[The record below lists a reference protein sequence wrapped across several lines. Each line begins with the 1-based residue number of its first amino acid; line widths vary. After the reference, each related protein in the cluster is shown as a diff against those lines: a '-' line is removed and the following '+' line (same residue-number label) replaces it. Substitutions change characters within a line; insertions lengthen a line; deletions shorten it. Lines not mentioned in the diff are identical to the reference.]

1 MYDRVRSDSN
11 SLAAK
16 LIIYELIINIV
27 PLLALT
33 AYGSVNGQTD
43 NSVLAAM
50 QIIGCVS
57 GLIFI
62 LALDRCRLRTY
73 FESGRKMTANAFIRC
88 FLLILTLQGVFKLLF
103 FGLEVMANRL
113 GYSLV
118 TKGLEVLSDGSP
130 IMSMYAVLIGPVS
143 EELVF
148 RRYVI
153 LSAKKY
159 GTTFAIVI
167 SSLLFALFHGNLEQ
181 GLNTFMLG
189 LVLGYIAVEYSVGWA
204 ILMHIVNNSL
214 AMIELAVGEGAVA
227 VLQPVCYCI
236 ATVVTVW
243 YAVSRFKRIKGK
255 IAAGRT
261 RKGVYRAYLSSFFML
276 ILIGIGLLSCVRQI
290 NRI

>member
-1 MYDRVRSDSN
+1 MYNRVRSDSN

-33 AYGSVNGQTD
+33 TYGAVKGQPNT
-43 NSVLAAM
+43 SVLAAM

-62 LALDRCRLRTY
+62 LALDRGRTKY
-73 FESGRKMTANAFIRC
+73 LTGGRKMTATAFIRC
-88 FLLILTLQGVFKLLF
+88 FLLILTLQGVFQLLF
-103 FGLEVMANRL
+103 FGLEVMANRF

-130 IMSMYAVLIGPVS
+130 IMSLYAVLIGPVS

-159 GTTFAIVI
+159 GTTFEIVI

-214 AMIELAVGEGAVA
+214 AMIELAVGEDAVA

-243 YAVSRFKRIKGK
+243 YAASHFKCIKERIE
-255 IAAGRT
+255 AGRT
-261 RKGVYRAYLSSFFML
+261 PKGIYRAYLSSFFML
-276 ILIGIGLLSCVRQI
+276 MLIGIGLLSCVRQI
-290 NRI
+290 NRV